1 MRSSTLLLLAGV
13 QVTAFVTPAP
23 RRVRYRCDVP
33 RSTKDDDAITE
44 TPFAAA
50 PELGILARAAV
61 VGVATGTC
69 VTAFKLSIDAVD
81 TTAYN
86 AYLSSVFS
94 AGGAATASPL
104 GSAAVYASIPALGGL
119 GVGLLR
125 CITPDFDRP
134 PSNTT
139 FAGALS
145 QAAAAVATLGTGN
158 SLGPEGPAVRLG
170 ATVAARASG
179 TIRGDKYRG
188 RIQKVLTG
196 AGEAAGVAAGFSAP
210 IAGIFYALEVS
221 SRDDRSADGALVL
234 PRAAVAATAVSSVLA
249 ALVVEQAGPSV
260 QLRLPSPDYGGISL
274 AALGLELPLY
284 LGLGALCGLVA
295 LALQNA
301 ITYSEEVWNE
311 NGAIG
316 SVVPERLRPAACGAL
331 AGALGV
337 YCQPV
342 LFNGYATLNSILQDQ
357 GGDAATLLTYTL
369 LKIIATAAA
378 VGAGLVGGLFAPS
391 LFLGATAGS
400 AYAQI
405 ASQLT
410 ELIGVDPNFLTTPA
424 CATVGAASVLAAV
437 FRAPLTAAMLLFELT
452 RDYDVVLPLV
462 ASAGVA
468 ALVVELNGRPR

>member
-1 MRSSTLLLLAGV
+1 M
-13 QVTAFVTPAP
+13 
-23 RRVRYRCDVP
+23 
-33 RSTKDDDAITE
+33 
-44 TPFAAA
+44 
-50 PELGILARAAV
+50 
-61 VGVATGTC
+61 
-69 VTAFKLSIDAVD
+69 
-81 TTAYN
+81 
-86 AYLSSVFS
+86 
-94 AGGAATASPL
+94 
-104 GSAAVYASIPALGGL
+104 
-119 GVGLLR
+119 
-125 CITPDFDRP
+125 
-134 PSNTT
+134 
-139 FAGALS
+139 S

-316 SVVPERLRPAACGAL
+316 SVVPERLRPRRGTF
-331 AGALGV
+331 AGAQALLPARPLL
-337 YCQPV
+337 QRR
-342 LFNGYATLNSILQDQ
+342 NSILQDQ
-357 GGDAATLLTYTL
+357 GGDAAALITTL

-378 VGAGLVGGLFAPS
+378 VGADVEAVGAVALPGRD
-391 LFLGATAGS
+391 GGS
-400 AYAQI
+400 ARRIFCSSRNSPVWTGWA
-405 ASQLT
+405 
-410 ELIGVDPNFLTTPA
+410 TPA
-424 CATVGAASVLAAV
+424 CATVGAASV
-437 FRAPLTAAMLLFELT
+437 
-452 RDYDVVLPLV
+452 
-462 ASAGVA
+462 
-468 ALVVELNGRPR
+468 

>member
-1 MRSSTLLLLAGV
+1 MRRALVLAIV
-13 QVTAFVTPAP
+13 VPVTAFVAP
-23 RRVRYRCDVP
+23 IRHRCNHQRR
-33 RSTKDDDAITE
+33 RSTRDDDVITE

-94 AGGAATASPL
+94 AGGALAASPA

-196 AGEAAGVAAGFSAP
+196 A
-210 IAGIFYALEVS
+210 EVS

>member
-1 MRSSTLLLLAGV
+1 MRRILLLLAGV
-13 QVTAFVTPAP
+13 QVTAFVAPAP
-23 RRVRYRCDVP
+23 RRVRYRCDFP
-33 RSTKDDDAITE
+33 RRTKDDDAVDA

-210 IAGIFYALEVS
+210 IAGVFFALEVAY
-221 SRDDRSADGALVL
+221 RDAGGAVLVL
-234 PRAAVAATAVSSVLA
+234 PRSAVAATAVASVVA
-249 ALVVEQAGPSV
+249 AVVSQDV
-260 QLRLPSPDYGGISL
+260 LQVRL
-274 AALGLELPLY
+274 
-284 LGLGALCGLVA
+284 A
-295 LALQNA
+295 LA
-301 ITYSEEVWNE
+301 
-311 NGAIG
+311 
-316 SVVPERLRPAACGAL
+316 R
-331 AGALGV
+331 
-337 YCQPV
+337 
-342 LFNGYATLNSILQDQ
+342 
-357 GGDAATLLTYTL
+357 
-369 LKIIATAAA
+369 
-378 VGAGLVGGLFAPS
+378 
-391 LFLGATAGS
+391 
-400 AYAQI
+400 
-405 ASQLT
+405 
-410 ELIGVDPNFLTTPA
+410 
-424 CATVGAASVLAAV
+424 
-437 FRAPLTAAMLLFELT
+437 
-452 RDYDVVLPLV
+452 
-462 ASAGVA
+462 
-468 ALVVELNGRPR
+468 VELESSTRLQCARK